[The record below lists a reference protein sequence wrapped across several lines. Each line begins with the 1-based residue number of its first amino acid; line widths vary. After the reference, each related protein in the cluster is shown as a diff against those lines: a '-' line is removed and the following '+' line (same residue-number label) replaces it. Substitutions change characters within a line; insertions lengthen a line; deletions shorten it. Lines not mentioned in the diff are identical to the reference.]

1 MMIQRVILAEYE
13 NRCENRPGAKR
24 QREIVNNGKALSP
37 NRFPCGDYFGIVLS
51 ERSLKGSCGCR
62 CLPRLSIS
70 TATLLEGD

>member
-51 ERSLKGSCGCR
+51 ERSLKAVLR
-62 CLPRLSIS
+62 VPLPPETINFDSDIAR
-70 TATLLEGD
+70 G